1 MKETL
6 DDESRRDLIEYR
18 LTRASETIDEAAYI
32 ATGGYYNA
40 SINRLYYACFYA
52 ASALMLKAGLDA
64 STHKGVRNQLSLHFI
79 SKGKLDSKYGS
90 IYSRLFQARQAG
102 DYEDFAY
109 CDEDMYNNYKPQA
122 QEFITVIKSLIESL

>member
-6 DDESRRDLIEYR
+6 DDNSRQDLIEYR
-18 LTRASETIDEAAYI
+18 MSRAIETIDEAAYI
-32 ATGGYYNA
+32 ANGGYYNA

-52 ASALMLKAGLDA
+52 ASALMLKVGLDT

-79 SKGKLDSKYGS
+79 SKGKLDPKFGS
-90 IYSRLFQARQAG
+90 IYARLFQARHSS

-109 CDEDMYNNYKPQA
+109 CDVNMYNEYMPQA
-122 QEFITVIKSLIESL
+122 RQFITAIKELIETL